1 MVIYKKTKDKIYL
14 VNARIDAIGYKNQIK
29 GERISACI
37 SYSVNGRPYSEW
49 VDFWNAKIKTKPQLY
64 TSFVNTCKVGDILLI
79 LLKGNDNNFNSFVL
93 KFVREGNAM
102 KIEDRIIYFG
112 PVEKKEIN
120 TQIGPITSVAIKT
133 PTKNIAM
140 RIASWNVPSEK
151 FNIANGNNYIVIAH
165 APEEELTPD
174 GRRVMRYIGDTM
186 YKNNDIPVLRKPNGD
201 IVIDIGCYAN
211 HPQEL
216 KSLLSDKTESDLQKI
231 LLWMHYVAD
240 EWQPVDDPRLT
251 TQKAAISEYLHAY
264 ESAMQAQ

>member
-1 MVIYKKTKDKIYL
+1 MVIYKKTKEKVYL

-93 KFVREGNAM
+93 KFVKEGNAM

-120 TQIGPITSVAIKT
+120 TQIG
-133 PTKNIAM
+133 
-140 RIASWNVPSEK
+140 R
-151 FNIANGNNYIVIAH
+151 AH
-165 APEEELTPD
+165 
-174 GRRVMRYIGDTM
+174 V
-186 YKNNDIPVLRKPNGD
+186 
-201 IVIDIGCYAN
+201 
-211 HPQEL
+211 
-216 KSLLSDKTESDLQKI
+216 
-231 LLWMHYVAD
+231 
-240 EWQPVDDPRLT
+240 
-251 TQKAAISEYLHAY
+251 
-264 ESAMQAQ
+264 